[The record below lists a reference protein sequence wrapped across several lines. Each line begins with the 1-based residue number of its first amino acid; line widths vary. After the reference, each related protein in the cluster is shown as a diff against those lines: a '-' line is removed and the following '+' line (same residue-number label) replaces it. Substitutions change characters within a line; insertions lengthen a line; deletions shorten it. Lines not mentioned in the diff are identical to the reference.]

1 MRSRAIAASLAL
13 ASASACHFSSLGEP
27 AAERLAVFDS
37 HWQALADDYPLF
49 GGQQLDWNELRRR
62 YRGAV
67 PFATRPHEF
76 YHLLSGMLSEL
87 GDLHVSLAV
96 PPERL
101 VEAGEPPTSLLD
113 VDGFVVMPIEGRLHV
128 VGWPAH
134 RAPTPPEGLS
144 LGTDHPEIWRVQG
157 FPVVLSLVGNLLL
170 GPPSST
176 VEMHLRWSNGAV
188 TRHGVRRP
196 PPRTPRRVPVLGPL
210 GDDAAVLPSSTAA
223 PFAWTELRSFD
234 DEQGVAAA
242 ERTIDESRD
251 LDGLVLDLRRN
262 LGGRWSLGQQFV
274 GRFLREPV
282 EVVLVPSRPA
292 TAWFGLLTV
301 ESFVLSEW
309 QPRPPVFDRPLVVLT
324 SALTGST
331 AEHVARML
339 QRHAGAVVIGER
351 TAGAEA
357 AVQTT
362 PAPDGS
368 TLRFGSLRVV
378 DRTGVGLQAEGV
390 VPDVVVRL
398 TLADVQRLGP
408 AAAFVEHEQRLLAAA
423 RRVLRER

>member
-1 MRSRAIAASLAL
+1 MRSREIAASLAL
-13 ASASACHFSSLGEP
+13 ALAGACHFSSLGEP
-27 AAERLAVFDS
+27 AVERLAVFDS

-76 YHLLSGMLSEL
+76 YHLLTGMLSEL

-101 VEAGEPPTSLLD
+101 VEAGEAPTSLLD
-113 VDGFVVMPIEGRLHV
+113 VEGFVVMPIEGRLHV

-134 RAPTPPEGLS
+134 RAPTPPDGRS
-144 LGTDHPEIWRVQG
+144 LGADHPELWRVQG
-157 FPVVLSLVGNLLL
+157 SPVVLSLVGNLLL

-176 VEMHLRWSNGAV
+176 VDLQLRWANGAV
-188 TRHGVRRP
+188 TRHVMRRP
-196 PPRTPRRVPVLGPL
+196 PPRTERRVSVLGPF
-210 GDDAAVLPSSTAA
+210 GNDAALLSARAAA
-223 PFAWTELRSFD
+223 PFACIELRSFD
-234 DEQGVAAA
+234 DEPSVAAA
-242 ERTIDESRD
+242 ERALDESRD
-251 LDGLVLDLRRN
+251 LAGLVLDLRRN
-262 LGGRWSLGQQFV
+262 LGGRWSLGQQFA

-282 EVVLVPSRPA
+282 EVVLVPSRPT
-292 TAWFGLLTV
+292 TAWFGLLTL

-309 QPRPPVFDRPLVVLT
+309 QPRPPTFERPLVVLT

-331 AEHVARML
+331 AEHVARVL
-339 QRHAGAVVIGER
+339 QRHAGAIVIGER

-362 PAPDGS
+362 QAPDGS

-390 VPDVVVRL
+390 VPDVLVRL

-408 AAAFVEHEQRLLAAA
+408 AAAFEEHEQRLLAAA
-423 RRVLRER
+423 RHALRDR